1 VETLDTRSETMR
13 KKTDQELKEIL
24 KRLNKSERHGLVFG
38 LLPADKI
45 PTGELSPE
53 DVARL
58 IELRRLE
65 NLEADSV
72 KPADQ

>member
-1 VETLDTRSETMR
+1 MR

-45 PTGELSPE
+45 PVGELSPE
-53 DVARL
+53 DAARL